1 MPIEPCDLRMVASST
16 SPSRRLAC
24 CNTLVL
30 DQTCTNS
37 PNPLPFAANGTGR
50 TDPLRDWCYKSTRD
64 RLGREAAKWM
74 GHLKEKPNREYR
86 ETRRGRPLRART
98 SQQSF
103 FSEWLG
109 CFGCSG
115 DYTSSCCSQR
125 GECVFG
131 VCACYDGSFGVDCS
145 GSSLVNR
152 TYAYA
157 PLPPLDPPPKPA
169 RRSTL
174 AIYVYETLPL
184 DLGAFSFSLRTWI
197 SNLRGGFEVY
207 STEWRFLNYLLRDT
221 HVRTLDPE
229 EADLFFVPTLGS
241 LGRMPGSEG
250 AHRCMQPAQLEM
262 LVHHISSRYPYWERS
277 EGRDHVFFLTGD
289 QGACGL
295 GTSGLNP
302 IFITA
307 WGLLGTARKMTAFET
322 FRNDFVDA
330 ASIRR
335 ELRAGEWCH
344 APHKDVVVPPYGD
357 VQFSSSTSPADI
369 DRAIRL
375 PFENTLLH
383 VGGIWGAGNHGTRK
397 VSFYSQGMRQALYLQ
412 WGDNRGEAHGIW
424 IRNRSM
430 GSDQL
435 AHKTQRS
442 KFCLAPSGH
451 GWGMRTGKNAVLGC
465 VPLIAQPFVVQPYE
479 MLLPYESFSKRVAFD
494 EIPQLPSIVDVAD
507 EDVREMRRRLVR
519 VRRAF
524 VWRVE
529 GGGHAYN
536 HTLLHLCQRALEL
549 HGTLKAGPDASC
561 APLAAGLPDSS
572 ATQHMPKWFPAP
584 LTEATLQL
592 QAERREAMTRLRR
605 ARQTILEDTQSTLED
620 QAREFLKRIVKEGP
634 PPTLAHVPSTASS

>member
-1 MPIEPCDLRMVASST
+1 
-16 SPSRRLAC
+16 
-24 CNTLVL
+24 
-30 DQTCTNS
+30 
-37 PNPLPFAANGTGR
+37 
-50 TDPLRDWCYKSTRD
+50 
-64 RLGREAAKWM
+64 M
-74 GHLKEKPNREYR
+74 GHLKEDPRRVYR
-86 ETRRGRPLRART
+86 ETRRGHRMRART

-103 FSEWLG
+103 FSEWQG

-115 DYTSSCCSQR
+115 DDASKCCSQR

-131 VCACYDGSFGVDCS
+131 VCACYDGSFGVDCAGTPLLTRS
-145 GSSLVNR
+145 GAR
-152 TYAYA
+152 
-157 PLPPLDPPPKPA
+157 PPLLRKSPPRK
-169 RRSTL
+169 TL
-174 AIYVYETLPL
+174 AIYVYENLPL

-207 STEWRFLNYLLRDT
+207 STEWRFLNYLLRDAL
-221 HVRTLDPE
+221 VRTLDPE

-250 AHRCMQPAQLEM
+250 AHRCMQPAQIEL
-262 LVHHISSRYPYWERS
+262 LVHHVRSRYPFWERS

-289 QGACGL
+289 QGSCGL
-295 GTSGLNP
+295 GSTGLNP

-307 WGLLGTARKMTAFET
+307 WGLLGTPKKMAAFET

-330 ASIRR
+330 ARIRR
-335 ELRAGEWCH
+335 ELRAGDWCH

-357 VQFSSSTSPADI
+357 VQFSSSTSPEDI
-369 DRAIRL
+369 ERAIKL
-375 PFENTLLH
+375 PFEHTLLH

-412 WGDNRGEAHGIW
+412 WGDSKGEAHGIW

-430 GSDQL
+430 ASDQL

-465 VPLIAQPFVVQPYE
+465 VPLIAQPYVVQPYE
-479 MLLPYESFSKRVAFD
+479 MLLPYETFSRRVAFE
-494 EIPQLPSIVDVAD
+494 EIPQVPSIVNVPD
-507 EDVREMRRRLVR
+507 EEVREMRRRLVR

-536 HTLLHLCQRALEL
+536 HTLLHLCHRALEL
-549 HGTLKAGPDASC
+549 HGALKGGPSASC

-572 ATQHMPKWFPAP
+572 ATQRMPKWFPKP
-584 LTEATLQL
+584 LAEVTLQL
-592 QAERREAMTRLRR
+592 QAERRAAMKQLRY
-605 ARQTILEDTQSTLED
+605 ARQTLIDDPRLGIGEY
-620 QAREFLKRIVKEGP
+620 AAGWLKGVVKGGP
-634 PPTLAHVPSTASS
+634 PPTNA